1 MTTQMSYRP
10 LGQTGIMVSAVGF
23 GTTQLRVV
31 PEQDALDTLI
41 HGFELGVN
49 LVHVAPD
56 YEGAERLLARAIRE
70 SQFGSQILICTQGY
84 DVHGNSAG
92 PVQHFE
98 RLFEE
103 SCAIFDR
110 ECIDLYGIACID
122 DRENF
127 GENVWGAGGMVEFLA
142 CKKQE
147 GRIRAAFCTTHGGP
161 DFIRKLLLADVFDAL
176 MVAYNPLGFHLLS
189 VHPPPPRQPENLAT
203 TGKEIFRLAHER
215 GVGLMIMKPLA
226 GGLLTEGGAFPIRNF
241 LPAGEDNPDAGDVLR
256 SILRHKEVSCVV
268 PGTAS
273 VREADENALAGHMA
287 QQFQDGH
294 ERVERRVFALQSA
307 LCSRCGAC
315 EEVCSQSLPVSWL
328 FRAAYVSM
336 HPGAAYEN
344 WDEAEYFVLHPG
356 NSSTCS
362 QCNEVTCECPYGL
375 DIPASLMRLHDEMI
389 GLKEAGLARDMTATT
404 PNPHVSAAGARV
416 LTADLP
422 REMVVGQ
429 PGVGRL
435 WIENS
440 GRDSW
445 MQVGR
450 GAYLEAIVEGQRVIA
465 RARHD
470 THPGGRAHFVF
481 SIPPF
486 LQAGE
491 ARLLVKVK
499 LEPNWRAL
507 RLTKVLLTMN
517 QLVRIRQP

>member
-1 MTTQMSYRP
+1 MSYRP

-23 GTTQLRVV
+23 GTSQLRVV

-41 HGFELGVN
+41 RGFELGVN

-70 SQFGSQILICTQGY
+70 SAFGSQILICTQGY
-84 DVHGNSAG
+84 DVHGNSGG

-98 RLFEE
+98 RLFEQ
-103 SCAIFDR
+103 SCQTFDR

-127 GENVWGAGGMVEFLA
+127 GENVWGTGGMVEFLA
-142 CKKQE
+142 RKKQE
-147 GRIRAAFCTTHGGP
+147 GRIRATFCTTHGGP

-176 MVAYNPLGFHLLS
+176 MLAYNPLGFHLLS
-189 VHPPPPRQPENLAT
+189 VHPPPPRQPENLAL
-203 TGKEIFRLAHER
+203 TGKEIFPLAHER

-226 GGLLTEGGAFPIRNF
+226 GGLLTGGGAFPIRNL
-241 LPAGEDNPDAGDVLR
+241 LPAGGDSPDAGDVLR

-273 VREADENALAGHMA
+273 VREAAQNALAGHMP
-287 QQFQDGH
+287 QQFQNSL
-294 ERVERRVFALQSA
+294 EKVERRVFALQSA

-315 EEVCSQSLPVSWL
+315 EELCSQSLPVSWL

-344 WDEAEYFVLHPG
+344 WDEAEYFALHSKE
-356 NSSTCS
+356 SSTCS
-362 QCNEVTCECPYGL
+362 RCNEVTCECPYGL
-375 DIPASLMRLHDEMI
+375 DIPASLMRLHGKMV
-389 GLKEAGLARDMTATT
+389 GLKEAGLARDMSAAA
-404 PNPHVSAAGARV
+404 PNPHVNAAGARV

-435 WIENS
+435 WVENA

-445 MQVGR
+445 MRIGR
-450 GAYLEAIVEGQRVIA
+450 GAYLEAIVDGKRIKA

-486 LQAGE
+486 LHAGE
-491 ARLLVKVK
+491 AQLFIQVK

-507 RLTKVLLTMN
+507 RPTKVLLTMDHFV
-517 QLVRIRQP
+517 QVQRP

>member
-1 MTTQMSYRP
+1 MTTHMSYRP
-10 LGQTGIMVSAVGF
+10 LGRTGIKVSAVGF
-23 GTTQLRVV
+23 GTSQLRVV
-31 PEQDALDTLI
+31 PEQDALETLI
-41 HGFELGVN
+41 QGFELGVN
-49 LVHVAPD
+49 VVHVAPD

-70 SQFGSQILICTQGY
+70 SPLGSQILICTQGY
-84 DVHGNSAG
+84 DVHGNSRG

-103 SCAIFDR
+103 SCEIFDR

-142 CKKQE
+142 RKKQE

-176 MVAYNPLGFHLLS
+176 MLAYNPLGFHLLS
-189 VHPPPPRQPENLAT
+189 VYPPPPRQPENMALTEKELFPLA
-203 TGKEIFRLAHER
+203 RER

-226 GGLLTEGGAFPIRNF
+226 GGLLTGGGAFPIRNF
-241 LPAGEDNPDAGDVLR
+241 PMMAGDSPGAGDILR
-256 SILRHKEVSCVV
+256 SILRHQEISCVL
-268 PGTAS
+268 PGTTS
-273 VREADENALAGHMA
+273 VREAIENALAGHVA
-287 QQFQDGH
+287 QQVLDGH
-294 ERVERRVFALQSA
+294 ERVERRAFALQST

-315 EEVCSQSLPVSWL
+315 EGLCSQSLPVSWL

-344 WDEAEYFVLHPG
+344 WDEAEYFALHPG
-356 NSSTCS
+356 ESSTCS
-362 QCNEVTCECPYGL
+362 QCNEVTCECPCGL
-375 DIPASLMRLHDEMI
+375 DIPASLSRLHEQMV
-389 GLKEAGLARDMTATT
+389 GLRETGLAREM
-404 PNPHVSAAGARV
+404 GARMTNTHV
-416 LTADLP
+416 EVTGARILTADLP

-429 PGVGRL
+429 GGVGRL
-435 WIENS
+435 WVENS
-440 GRDSW
+440 GPDSW
-445 MQVGR
+445 MHVAR
-450 GAYLEAIVEGQRVIA
+450 GAYLEAMVDRLRIIV

-486 LQAGE
+486 LKAGE
-491 ARLLVKVK
+491 AELCIKVK

-507 RLTKVLLTMN
+507 RPTKVLLTMN
-517 QLVRIRQP
+517 HVLQIRQP